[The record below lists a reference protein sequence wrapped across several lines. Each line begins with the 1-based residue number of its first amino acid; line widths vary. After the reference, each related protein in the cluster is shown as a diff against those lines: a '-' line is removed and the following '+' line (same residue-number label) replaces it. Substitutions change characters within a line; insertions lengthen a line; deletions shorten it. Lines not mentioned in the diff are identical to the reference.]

1 MPIYQ
6 RFASTSVGLVSRLT
20 AEVVDPE
27 SWERFVYTYGPQFAQ
42 WARDLGLQEADA
54 LDVAQEV
61 LLRVSRSISNLQY
74 DPQRSFRGWLY
85 TVVRGAWA
93 DWARSRR
100 RARDDFRDSRPLQR
114 LVAES
119 AEEQLLAHIEAR
131 YQYDLFQRASVLVRQ
146 RVTPTTWRIFE
157 MLAVEGL
164 STEEVSRKLRVTR
177 GNALAA
183 RCRVQRLLRQE
194 VEALDNAP

>member
-1 MPIYQ
+1 MYQ

-20 AEVVDPE
+20 AQVVDPE
-27 SWERFVYTYGPQFAQ
+27 SWERFVYTYGPQFVQ

-61 LLRVSRSISNLQY
+61 LLRVSRSIPHLQY

-100 RARDDFRDSRPLQR
+100 RARDDFRDSRNLQH

-119 AEEQLLAHIEAR
+119 AEEQLLAQIEAR
-131 YQYDLFQRASVLVRQ
+131 YQHDLLERASSLVRQ

-157 MLAVEGL
+157 MLAIEGL
-164 STEEVSRKLRVTR
+164 STEEVSQRLGVTR

-183 RCRVQRLLRQE
+183 RCRVQRLLREE
-194 VEALDNAP
+194 VELLEKSL